1 VTPASRAFIP
11 DAQRRGDK
19 VDVSTNGHAPGNGG
33 KLGVLLAIFDFP
45 MLNVGLR
52 EVIDAEPDMQVIG
65 ELQDRDT
72 MREDVLRSSA
82 DAVIT
87 ECLPYDRSGC
97 SSFQMI
103 EAVRAAKPSMKIL
116 AVECRCTSEQFSLA
130 IKAGADGFLTREAQA
145 SDFVTALRSI
155 SRGQTYV
162 SPSIVT
168 RMVNT
173 YVLKTP
179 GGALEDPYETLS
191 EREREVMLLAAVGH
205 TNREIARTLH
215 LSEQTIHNYRANVME
230 KLGFHDRVELLKY
243 AIRRGLIDVVDL

>member
-1 VTPASRAFIP
+1 MSI
-11 DAQRRGDK
+11 
-19 VDVSTNGHAPGNGG
+19 NGSVPGNGK

-52 EVIDAEPDMQVIG
+52 EVIDAEPDMEVVG
-65 ELQDRDT
+65 ELQDREA
-72 MREDVLRSSA
+72 MRDEVIRSKA

-103 EAVRAAKPSMKIL
+103 ESVRAAKPGMKIL

-215 LSEQTIHNYRANVME
+215 LSEQTVHNYRANVME
-230 KLGFHDRVELLKY
+230 KLGFHDRVELLKF
-243 AIRRGLIDVVDL
+243 AIRRGLIDVADL

>member
-1 VTPASRAFIP
+1 
-11 DAQRRGDK
+11 
-19 VDVSTNGHAPGNGG
+19 VSTNGNVPGNGR

-52 EVIDAEPDMQVIG
+52 EVIDAEPDMEVVG
-65 ELQDRDT
+65 ELTDRDS
-72 MREDVLRSSA
+72 MRDEVVRSRA

-103 EAVRAAKPSMKIL
+103 ESVRAAKPGMKIL

-179 GGALEDPYETLS
+179 GGAMEDPYETLS

-230 KLGFHDRVELLKY
+230 KLGFHDRVELLKF
-243 AIRRGLIDVVDL
+243 AIRRGLIDVADL

>member
-1 VTPASRAFIP
+1 MSTSGSIP
-11 DAQRRGDK
+11 GSGRQ
-19 VDVSTNGHAPGNGG
+19 
-33 KLGVLLAIFDFP
+33 LGVLLAIFDFP

-52 EVIDAEPDMQVIG
+52 EVIDAEPDMRVLG
-65 ELQDRDT
+65 EASSREA
-72 MREDVLRSSA
+72 MREEVLASGADV
-82 DAVIT
+82 VVT
-87 ECLPYDRSGC
+87 ECLPYDHSGC
-97 SSFQMI
+97 TSFQMI
-103 EAVRAAKPSMKIL
+103 DAIRAAKPGIRIL
-116 AVECRCTSEQFSLA
+116 AVECRCSSEQFSLA
-130 IKAGADGFLTREAQA
+130 IKAGADGFLTREAQV
-145 SDFVTALRSI
+145 SDFVTAIRSI

-179 GGALEDPYETLS
+179 GGTLEDPYETLS

-215 LSEQTIHNYRANVME
+215 LAEQTVHNYRANVME

-243 AIRRGLIDVVDL
+243 AIRRGLIDVADL

>member
-1 VTPASRAFIP
+1 
-11 DAQRRGDK
+11 
-19 VDVSTNGHAPGNGG
+19 VSTNGHVPGGG
-33 KLGVLLAIFDFP
+33 MRLGVLLAIFDFP

-52 EVIDAEPDMQVIG
+52 EVIDAEPDMEVIG
-65 ELQDRDT
+65 ELQDRAT
-72 MREDVLRSSA
+72 MREEVLRSPA

-103 EAVRAAKPSMKIL
+103 ESIRAAKPAMKIL

-155 SRGQTYV
+155 SKGQTYV

-168 RMVNT
+168 KMVNT

-179 GGALEDPYETLS
+179 DGALEDPYQSLS
-191 EREREVMLLAAVGH
+191 EREREVMMLAAVGH
-205 TNREIARTLH
+205 TNREIAATLH

-243 AIRRGLIDVVDL
+243 AIRRGLIDVADL